1 MRGNMK
7 KTKVIVVLSIL
18 ASAPVFALDLT
29 EAKVIEMALERNER
43 IGISQAELE
52 IAEKTI
58 SKAYSSAFPTFSAQ
72 ATLAK
77 SSATGSVQPNGDDW
91 SEGAVLQLNQ
101 PIYTFGK
108 VSSGI
113 DIAKSAREIQAN
125 SKLATEA
132 EVKQTAKKLFYAVLY
147 NEELVKINSGSF
159 ENAKLNK
166 RTLEKR
172 VAFGRIS
179 RNDNLKMQADLAS
192 RRPQLIES
200 QNSLA
205 ASKIQLADFL
215 AIDSKENIKA
225 VSDLQTIPRWNK
237 ETLNDTKVDKLA
249 NVRIMKEQVKLTE
262 SSVEF
267 ARAGRFP
274 TLSAFASYSPTTY
287 RSDFMDD
294 AIKEQETAKFGIM
307 LSFDWDLGG
316 SKNHEVA
323 VKKIENKIA
332 ELQLKSGLR
341 NTKSNFR
348 ILTRRYE
355 SLVSKLE
362 AENEAV
368 KLAEASYKVA
378 LSAFSTG
385 AISQLQLNDSELL
398 LTNNK
403 RSLAGT
409 GLSLL
414 NTIADL
420 DRLLFEGSERGEK

>member
-1 MRGNMK
+1 
-7 KTKVIVVLSIL
+7 
-18 ASAPVFALDLT
+18 
-29 EAKVIEMALERNER
+29 
-43 IGISQAELE
+43 
-52 IAEKTI
+52 
-58 SKAYSSAFPTFSAQ
+58 
-72 ATLAK
+72 
-77 SSATGSVQPNGDDW
+77 
-91 SEGAVLQLNQ
+91 
-101 PIYTFGK
+101 
-108 VSSGI
+108 
-113 DIAKSAREIQAN
+113 
-125 SKLATEA
+125 
-132 EVKQTAKKLFYAVLY
+132 
-147 NEELVKINSGSF
+147 
-159 ENAKLNK
+159 
-166 RTLEKR
+166 
-172 VAFGRIS
+172 
-179 RNDNLKMQADLAS
+179 
-192 RRPQLIES
+192 
-200 QNSLA
+200 
-205 ASKIQLADFL
+205 
-215 AIDSKENIKA
+215 
-225 VSDLQTIPRWNK
+225 
-237 ETLNDTKVDKLA
+237 
-249 NVRIMKEQVKLTE
+249 
-262 SSVEF
+262 
-267 ARAGRFP
+267 
-274 TLSAFASYSPTTY
+274 
-287 RSDFMDD
+287 
-294 AIKEQETAKFGIM
+294 M